1 MKTLLKTIF
10 LCTAVNTLALQVDAQ
25 TKKVAKKPVKKA
37 VVKKPSTKN
46 TATKGVLPSSIAYQ
60 LFPGGIAGVKAK
72 TGDMITMHIKV
83 KAGDSTLFDS
93 YALNEGK
100 PVPAQIAKPQYNG
113 DIMEVLTMLAAGDSA
128 VFVVHQDS
136 VMRNGMKPPY
146 LKPADKVNYFVKMVT
161 IKDEAAYKAEQA
173 IENEKAMSAENKLID
188 DYIAKKG
195 LKKVQKTVSGLRYI
209 ITDYGKGET
218 AKPGVKATMNYTGKF
233 LDDKPFDS
241 NVLPEFNHV
250 SPFEFTLGQG
260 QVIKGWDEG
269 IQLLN
274 KGSKA
279 TLIIPSPLGYGSRDS
294 GPIKANSVLVFDVEL
309 VDFK

>member
-1 MKTLLKTIF
+1 MKNILRIALL
-10 LCTAVNTLALQVDAQ
+10 TLAVGTISTSVNAQ
-25 TKKVAKKPVKKA
+25 TKKKAPAKKAPAKKAPVKKNT
-37 VVKKPSTKN
+37 STE
-46 TATKGVLPSSIAYQ
+46 GVLPSSIAYK
-60 LFPGGIAGVKAK
+60 LYPVKSSEPLAK
-72 TGDMITMHIKV
+72 IGDMITMNIKV
-83 KAGDSTLFDS
+83 MAGDSTLFDS
-93 YALNEGK
+93 YALNESK
-100 PVPAQIAKPQYNG
+100 PVPAQIAKAQYNG
-113 DIMEVLTMLAAGDSA
+113 DIMEVLTMLRPGDSA
-128 VFVVHQDS
+128 VFKVPQDS

-146 LKPADKVNYFVKMVT
+146 LKPNDKINYYVKLVT
-161 IKDEAAYKAEQA
+161 VKDEAVYKAEQA
-173 IENEKAMSAENKLID
+173 KENEKAMASENALID
-188 DYIAKKG
+188 DYIEKNKI
-195 LKKVQKTVSGLRYI
+195 KKVQKTASGLRYV

-233 LDDKPFDS
+233 LDGKPFDS

-250 SPFEFTLGQG
+250 TPFEFTLGQG

-269 IQLLN
+269 IALLN